1 MWEVAWSNAD
11 VICLSNYVGQSRMP
25 LQSQEIRCA
34 LRSCCSVTLP
44 SDPHTLVAEQCS
56 LRKPCWFADSFL
68 LVDKWEYILSY
79 MTCFIVRLT
88 GNGWCFEP
96 FLWIGVTF
104 ALVQSLGSFPVL
116 MDMLNIFCEWFM
128 SLYIVLLQQ
137 GLIFPGMHVVRS
149 TRFCG
154 VDPTKCFVDFLFT
167 SSSLLE
173 GMVKFLHGEVNWF
186 MLSLV
191 KSSNWMQWL
200 NLSATSLN
208 DWSW

>member
-104 ALVQSLGSFPVL
+104 ALVPSLGEFSCSHGHVEYFLWVVY
-116 MDMLNIFCEWFM
+116 E
-128 SLYIVLLQQ
+128 SLYSAA
-137 GLIFPGMHVVRS
+137 S
-149 TRFCG
+149 TR
-154 VDPTKCFVDFLFT
+154 VDFPRDACCPVNKILRGWSYKVLRRLPFHIFKLT
-167 SSSLLE
+167 W
-173 GMVKFLHGEVNWF
+173 GYGEIPAWG
-186 MLSLV
+186 S
-191 KSSNWMQWL
+191 
-200 NLSATSLN
+200 
-208 DWSW
+208 